1 MIRARCGIAIAV
13 AGLLVTAATAHAD
26 VKAQEKTQIRFEG
39 ALGKIFNLF
48 GGSRA
53 KEGVVQTVSV
63 KGDRKATMSGD
74 SGTIVDLAEEKV
86 YEVNLKDKSYKV
98 VTFAELRRQMEE
110 ARKKAEEDA
119 REAREDKKD
128 PNQKEM
134 EVDFDIKETG
144 LKKDLNGYSCRQVV
158 TTIGV
163 HEKGKKLEQA
173 GGILM
178 TVESWMAPTIA
189 AMKESMAFDMRYAQK
204 MGLDA
209 AARDLAQAMAMYP
222 GLKEAMAKFDREKVN
237 MEGTAVQSV
246 MTFQTV
252 MTPEQAAQAKNRDDE
267 KPSSPVAGLGGMLGR
282 FGRKKPAE
290 DAKDKEPA
298 KTSAAPASP
307 NKSTIMTSTNDL
319 LSVSTAVSASDVEIP
334 AGFKLKK

>member
-1 MIRARCGIAIAV
+1 MIRARCGMAIAV

-39 ALGKIFNLF
+39 ALGRIFNLF

-63 KGDRKATMSGD
+63 KGDRKATMTGD

-110 ARKKAEEDA
+110 ARKKAEEEA
-119 REAREDKKD
+119 REARENKD
-128 PNQKEM
+128 PDQKEM
-134 EVDFDIKETG
+134 EIDFDIKETG
-144 LKKDLNGYSCRQVV
+144 LKKEINGYACRQVV

-189 AMKESMAFDMRYAQK
+189 GMKESTAFDMRYAQK
-204 MGLDA
+204 LGLDA
-209 AARDLAQAMAMYP
+209 TARDLAQAMAMYP
-222 GLKEAMAKFDREKVN
+222 GLKEAMAKFQREKVN
-237 MEGTAVQSV
+237 MEGTPVQSV

-252 MTPEQAAQAKNRDDE
+252 MTPEQAAQAKSRDEE
-267 KPSSPVAGLGGMLGR
+267 KPSSPIGGLGGMLGR

-298 KTSAAPASP
+298 KSAAPASP
-307 NKSTIMTSTNDL
+307 NRSTIMTSTNDL
-319 LSVSTAVSASDVEIP
+319 LSVSTAVSAADVEIP